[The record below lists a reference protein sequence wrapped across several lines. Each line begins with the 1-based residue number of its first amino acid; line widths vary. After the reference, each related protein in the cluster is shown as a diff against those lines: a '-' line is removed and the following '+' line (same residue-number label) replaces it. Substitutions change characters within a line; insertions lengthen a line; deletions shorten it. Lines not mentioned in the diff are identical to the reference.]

1 MTFLSSLFIS
11 QAKNAFTNINLAIE
25 EMSWEKVSKTI
36 KFLARTASQGIE
48 NRVTSIVSYKRGRW
62 SWAVFLGT

>member
-25 EMSWEKVSKTI
+25 EMSWEK
-36 KFLARTASQGIE
+36 
-48 NRVTSIVSYKRGRW
+48 
-62 SWAVFLGT
+62 